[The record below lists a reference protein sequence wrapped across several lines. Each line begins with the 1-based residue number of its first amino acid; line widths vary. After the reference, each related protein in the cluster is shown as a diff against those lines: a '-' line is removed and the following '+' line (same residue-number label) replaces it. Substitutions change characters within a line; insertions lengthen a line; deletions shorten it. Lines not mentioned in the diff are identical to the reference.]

1 MIGPPQVLAEAT
13 CCDELVDAFRA
24 RKTALR
30 LSNEAIDHIIPLAAG
45 RWPLAAGH
53 CDKLIGPSQTR
64 GLSQLS
70 LDGMLAALALKLIV
84 VVDPDQVARM
94 SPLWENTGRRDN
106 KMVRSCTTRVAKVT
120 LARAQP
126 HVVRELGRRGGLKTW
141 RTIDSRLRSK
151 LMSALAKRRW
161 HADRSASAA
170 VSQQE
175 TAGVP

>member
-30 LSNEAIDHIIPLAAG
+30 LSNEAIDHII
-45 RWPLAAGH
+45 PLAAGH

-94 SPLWENTGRRDN
+94 
-106 KMVRSCTTRVAKVT
+106 
-120 LARAQP
+120 
-126 HVVRELGRRGGLKTW
+126 
-141 RTIDSRLRSK
+141 
-151 LMSALAKRRW
+151 ALAGPIRG
-161 HADRSASAA
+161 
-170 VSQQE
+170 
-175 TAGVP
+175 TAMRGW

>member
-24 RKTALR
+24 RKTALS
-30 LSNEAIDHIIPLAAG
+30 LSNEAIEHII
-45 RWPLAAGH
+45 PLAAGH

-126 HVVRELGRRGGLKTW
+126 HVVRELGRCGGLKTW